1 MTATA
6 IRPMPDR
13 TRLRRAP
20 RRARIVVWTLAA
32 STLVVIVF
40 SLASGTV
47 SVPFADALRAAVGID
62 TGGAADFIVGQVRAP
77 RVFTAAMVG
86 ALLGLSGAVL
96 QSVVRNELA
105 SPDILGISEGAAA
118 AAVIF
123 IFLTGVTSSLAIAP
137 AAVVGALVISALIVV
152 LGSRGRIE
160 PMRMIIA
167 GIGVS
172 FVAMSTITY
181 LLTRI
186 PEKLVPHAYAW
197 TVGSTNAR
205 TWEHVALG
213 AAALALT
220 IPVALV
226 LTRSLRGLEMG
237 DDLAASLG
245 VRVRTV
251 RLGAVGLGALTAGL
265 AAALVGPVAF
275 IALVAPAVARRLTR
289 SGAIS
294 PVPAMLMGT
303 VLLLVADYAA
313 RELFSPTQLP
323 VGLFTALVGA
333 PYLVWLLVR
342 NKGAFS

>member
-1 MTATA
+1 VTA
-6 IRPMPDR
+6 IDV
-13 TRLRRAP
+13 RAARDEARFKRP
-20 RRARIVVWTLAA
+20 RRARLVTWILAG
-32 STLVVIVF
+32 LVLAVIIY

-47 SVPFADALRAAVGID
+47 AVPIVDALRAAVGMD
-62 TGGAADFIVGQVRAP
+62 TGSAADFIVGEVRAP

-118 AAVIF
+118 GAVIF
-123 IFLTGVTSSLAIAP
+123 IFLTGITSSLAIAP
-137 AAVVGALVISALIVV
+137 SAVLGAITTSALIVV
-152 LGSRGRIE
+152 LGSRGRLE

-186 PEKLVPHAYAW
+186 PERLVPHAYAW

-205 TWEHVALG
+205 TWQHVALG
-213 AAALALT
+213 VASLVVLV
-220 IPVALV
+220 PVAAYI
-226 LTRSLRGLEMG
+226 TRPMRGLEMG

-251 RLGAVGLGALTAGL
+251 RLGAVGLGAVAAGL
-265 AAALVGPVAF
+265 GAALVGPVAF
-275 IALVAPAVARRLTR
+275 IALVAPALARRLTR

-294 PVPAMLMGT
+294 PAPAMLMGA
-303 VLLLVADYAA
+303 VLLLLADFAA

>member
-1 MTATA
+1 MTATDVRA
-6 IRPMPDR
+6 
-13 TRLRRAP
+13 TRDHVRFRRP
-20 RRARIVVWTLAA
+20 RRSRVVMGVLAA
-32 STLVVIVF
+32 SALALVIF

-47 SVPFADALRAAVGID
+47 AVPFVDALRAAVGID

-77 RVFTAAMVG
+77 RVFTAAIVG

-118 AAVIF
+118 GAVIF

-137 AAVVGALVISALIVV
+137 AAVLGALVLSALIVV
-152 LGSRGRIE
+152 LGSRGRLE

-167 GIGVS
+167 GIGAS

-186 PEKLVPHAYAW
+186 PERLVPHAYAW

-205 TWEHVALG
+205 TWQHVALG
-213 AAALALT
+213 CAALAVF
-220 IPVALV
+220 IPVAAFV
-226 LTRSLRGLEMG
+226 TRPMRALEMG

-245 VRVRTV
+245 VKVRTV
-251 RLGAVGLGALTAGL
+251 RLGAVGLGAVTAGI

-275 IALVAPAVARRLTR
+275 IALVAPALARRLTR

-294 PVPAMLMGT
+294 PAPSMLMGT
-303 VLLLVADYAA
+303 VLLLLADYAA